1 VTLVEERTS
10 APTSGPTNLLARII
24 AWFEVS
30 MTRWWL
36 LCAGL
41 AVALRVPFLNVPL
54 GIDEGGDSFV
64 ARAWGTSEGSMY
76 GRSWLDRPPL
86 LVLAY
91 KLGVLG
97 GDHGVRILGIV
108 AAVLLVAGTM
118 IIAQHISGPRA
129 ARITGLITAVMSS
142 SVILGAV
149 FTGNELLATVPV
161 TFSIVALVRSR
172 GSSHHHAWLFTSG
185 LLASCALLIKQSFG
199 EVLVAG
205 GVFLLVS
212 WRTRERS
219 GFRAAWA
226 LWWSAG
232 VTLPLLV
239 TFIWFAHYSVGI
251 RSSVYAIVGFR
262 FDSLD
267 LLHQSDQTPVYMLMH
282 LGLPI
287 VIASGCLLLVPW
299 AASWLYH
306 RRADAQLVLPLAA
319 WLVVGFIGITGGGN
333 YYPHYFIQPLA
344 ALAVLSGCALAV
356 TRRRRLFLATGSIL
370 AFLAIGNVALG
381 ATLQSVDPPQQR
393 TLAVAQYLR
402 ANSHPDDSLYVLYA
416 RANLLYYADMPTTYP
431 YAWSTMI
438 RAVPGAEHKLRKMLR
453 TPSERPTWIVEWQL
467 PSDLG
472 MDRSGE
478 TSRLVAEYYVQTDD
492 ICGKPV
498 LIRKDQA
505 ARPVHRPSSAPCA
518 TLKMPK
524 ILGPDTS
531 RSPSDSAEYLWQ

>member
-1 VTLVEERTS
+1 MTLVEQPQTER
-10 APTSGPTNLLARII
+10 APAYVQVLE
-24 AWFEVS
+24 WFQVS

-36 LCAGL
+36 LCASL
-41 AVALRVPFLNVPL
+41 VVVLRAPFLNVPL
-54 GIDEGGDSFV
+54 GIDEGGDAFV
-64 ARAWGTSEGSMY
+64 ARAWNTTQGSMY

-91 KLGVLG
+91 KLGVIG
-97 GDHGVRILGIV
+97 GDHGVRVLGIV

-118 IIAQHISGPRA
+118 LIAYRISGPRA

-142 SVILGAV
+142 SVVLGAV

-161 TFSIVALVRSR
+161 TFSIVALVCSR
-172 GSSHHHAWLFTSG
+172 GSDRQHAWLFMSG

-205 GVFLLVS
+205 AVFLLVS

-219 GFRAAWA
+219 GFRVRWA

-232 VTLPLLV
+232 VALPLV
-239 TFIWFAHYSVGI
+239 ATFAWFAHYSVGVGSFI
-251 RSSVYAIVGFR
+251 YAIAGFR
-262 FDSLD
+262 FDSLN
-267 LLHQSDQTPVYMLMH
+267 LLHNSDQGPIYMLVH

-299 AASWLYH
+299 AAAWLYH
-306 RRADAQLVLPLAA
+306 RRADPQLAFPLAA
-319 WLVVGFIGITGGGN
+319 WVVVGFIGITGGGN

-344 ALAVLSGCALAV
+344 ALAVLAGCALAV

-370 AFLAIGNVALG
+370 ALLAVGNVAVG
-381 ATLQSVDPPQQR
+381 TTLQRVDPPQQR

-402 ANSHPDDSLYVLYA
+402 SNAHPEDSLYVLYA

-438 RAVPGAEHKLRKMLR
+438 RAVPGAEHKLRTMLR
-453 TPSERPTWIVEWQL
+453 TPSQRPTWIVEWQL

-472 MDRSGE
+472 MDATGE
-478 TSRLVAEYYVQTDD
+478 TSRLLAENYIETDN

-505 ARPVHRPSSAPCA
+505 LRPLRRPLTAPCA
-518 TLKMPK
+518 TLNMPSM
-524 ILGPDTS
+524 LGPDTS
-531 RSPSDSAEYLWQ
+531 RSPSDSAEYIWQ